1 MIDST
6 MNLISE
12 SHHKYEKREQRWSQ
26 DLELGGQKYKQIYIY
41 IYIYETPNKHSFSIS
56 KPSTETNAQN
66 YYFLIYY
73 NVIIY
78 EIGTHYFFFKSLII
92 YN

>member
-6 MNLISE
+6 MNSISE

-41 IYIYETPNKHSFSIS
+41 IYMKLQISIHLVLVNHQQRQMH
-56 KPSTETNAQN
+56 K
-66 YYFLIYY
+66 
-73 NVIIY
+73 II
-78 EIGTHYFFFKSLII
+78 IF
-92 YN
+92 

>member
-1 MIDST
+1 MIDSI

-41 IYIYETPNKHSFSIS
+41 IHETPNKHSFSIS

-78 EIGTHYFFFKSLII
+78 EFGTRYFF
-92 YN
+92 

>member
-41 IYIYETPNKHSFSIS
+41 IYIYMKLQISIHLVLVNHQQRQMH
-56 KPSTETNAQN
+56 K
-66 YYFLIYY
+66 
-73 NVIIY
+73 II
-78 EIGTHYFFFKSLII
+78 IF
-92 YN
+92 

>member
-1 MIDST
+1 M
-6 MNLISE
+6 E
-12 SHHKYEKREQRWSQ
+12 PG
-26 DLELGGQKYKQIYIY
+26 LGVKGQKYKQYIY

-78 EIGTHYFFFKSLII
+78 EIETHYFFFKSLII
-92 YN
+92 YNWICTNYHVDVPFNE